1 MANMEISARWG
12 NITVSVKSNGETVD
26 DFCDLAS
33 TVLSWGA
40 QQPIDCVAE
49 EDEDDAIYCEGE
61 EPTEER
67 VIDGL

>member
-12 NITVSVKSNGETVD
+12 NITVSVKSNGETID

-49 EDEDDAIYCEGE
+49 EDEDDAIYIETDQPEDHIQHEGM
-61 EPTEER
+61 
-67 VIDGL
+67 